1 MGPLWL
7 LPGGLCVCVRKRAE
21 CESAHMYVCV
31 FHRSAGGGE
40 GVEGGGGEIYLSE
53 QRRTG
58 DEEGGRR
65 SGGEGRCA
73 GKAAAEEGVKKK
85 TGKRQMQKREIY
97 CRVRMEHIKKR
108 LKGLEREEEV
118 SDAE

>member
-1 MGPLWL
+1 MF
-7 LPGGLCVCVRKRAE
+7 VCVSGL
-21 CESAHMYVCV
+21 SASPHTCMFVCFADLPV
-31 FHRSAGGGE
+31 VVKEWR
-40 GVEGGGGEIYLSE
+40 GGGGEIYLSE

-65 SGGEGRCA
+65 SEGKWRCA
-73 GKAAAEEGVKKK
+73 GKAAAEEGVKKKKK

-97 CRVRMEHIKKR
+97 CRARMEHIKKR
-108 LKGLEREEEV
+108 LKGLERQEEV

>member
-1 MGPLWL
+1 MF
-7 LPGGLCVCVRKRAE
+7 VCVSGL
-21 CESAHMYVCV
+21 SASPHTCMFVCFTELPV
-31 FHRSAGGGE
+31 VAKEWRGG
-40 GVEGGGGEIYLSE
+40 GGGGEIYLSE

-58 DEEGGRR
+58 DEEGGREEER
-65 SGGEGRCA
+65 RGGAMCREGSSR
-73 GKAAAEEGVKKK
+73 GGDEKKK

-97 CRVRMEHIKKR
+97 CRARMEHIKKR